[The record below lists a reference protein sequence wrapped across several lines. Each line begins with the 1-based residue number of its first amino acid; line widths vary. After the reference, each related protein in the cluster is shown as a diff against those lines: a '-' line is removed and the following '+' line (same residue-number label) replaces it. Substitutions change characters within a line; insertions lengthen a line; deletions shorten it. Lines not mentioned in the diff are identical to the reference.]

1 MLEWQL
7 LTAVVLQPDRCNDQ
21 DTRRS
26 YRIGDTW
33 TKKDS
38 NGYILQCQCLGNARG
53 EWKCERHNA
62 ARSETQ
68 NLNFSWN
75 SILLQKQQKLY
86 VDLLSIHS
94 PDFHYSFI
102 LFGGLQPQVL
112 SWWPPTVLGSSPSPL
127 SRGRAA
133 QTLEPPSTTDSA
145 GSEARAASRWSVLVW
160 ATGSAVRSGVSRG
173 AREEKQSQQSR
184 DFVMFLSGF
193 HWCKISLRAPD
204 SYHNTEIFITTRYTL
219 LCLCLNYML
228 FPLCLC
234 RGQEPGVWW
243 QL

>member
-68 NLNFSWN
+68 NLNFPWN
-75 SILLQKQQKLY
+75 TILLQKQQKLY

-94 PDFHYSFI
+94 PDSLFFHSVWWFTAT
-102 LFGGLQPQVL
+102 GAVVVTPDRSGQQP
-112 SWWPPTVLGSSPSPL
+112 
-127 SRGRAA
+127 
-133 QTLEPPSTTDSA
+133 EPPIEGTCRTDSGA
-145 GSEARAASRWSVLVW
+145 TFNDGQRWFRSQGSKQMICTCL
-160 ATGSAVRSGVSRG
+160 GNGVS
-173 AREEKQSQQSR
+173 
-184 DFVMFLSGF
+184 
-193 HWCKISLRAPD
+193 C
-204 SYHNTEIFITTRYTL
+204 
-219 LCLCLNYML
+219 
-228 FPLCLC
+228 
-234 RGQEPGVWW
+234 QEWGE
-243 QL
+243 